1 MIKNNYHTHTIRC
14 GHASGEDEEFILE
27 AIALGYTELGF
38 TDHIM
43 LPDHS
48 QIGIRGEYGLLDDY
62 INSLTKLKEKYKERI
77 NIHIGFEAEAM
88 KHYFPYYKSL
98 LDSKKIEYL
107 ILGNHCEIEHN
118 QLKFFFSHTTSK
130 KDVIKYTKSLIKG
143 MKTGLFK
150 FVAHPDYYMGSY
162 LKWDRTAIKCARM
175 ICRTAKKRNIPLEYN
190 FGSIR
195 SGMKILGDEYR
206 FSYPYDNFWKIAKK
220 YKCKI
225 ILGLDC
231 HRPQDFTHPN
241 NDLGYLKVKELGLE
255 ILQKLDI

>member
-14 GHASGEDEEFILE
+14 GHASGEDEEFVLE
-27 AIALGYTELGF
+27 AIALGLTEIGF

-48 QIGIRGEYGLLDDY
+48 QVGIRGDYSLLDDY
-62 INSLTKLKEKYKERI
+62 IDSLTRLKEKYKDRI
-77 NIHIGFEAEAM
+77 TIRIGFEAEAM
-88 KHYFPYYKSL
+88 KHYFPYYRSL
-98 LDSKKIEYL
+98 LKSKKIEYL
-107 ILGNHCEIEHN
+107 CVGNHCEIQN
-118 QLKFFFSHTTSK
+118 GQLKFFFSHATSK
-130 KDVIKYTKSLIKG
+130 KDIIKYTKSLVKG

-162 LKWDRTAIKCARM
+162 LKWDRTAIRCAKM
-175 ICRTAKKRNIPLEYN
+175 ICRTAKRKKIPLEYN

-220 YKCKI
+220 YNCKI

-241 NDLGYLKVKELGLE
+241 NDLGYKKVKELDLQP
-255 ILQKLDI
+255 IQKLDF